1 MTSFQGTPLASQHA
15 VVTGGAQGI
24 GLAIANQL
32 AGLGASVTIMDRNVE
47 TLESQAAIM
56 TKTHDVAIQSRS
68 VDVSDHE
75 SVDQAFATIGKSIGE
90 PTILVNNAGIA
101 PSAPFLKTSP
111 DLWEKVIG
119 VDLTGAFFCIQKVLP
134 AMLESKFGRIVNIS
148 STAGLTG
155 IGYVTAYCAAKHGL
169 IGLTRSLAI
178 ETARKGVTVNAVCP
192 GFADTDI
199 VKNALDNIVSKT
211 GRTREEALANI
222 VSHNPQG
229 RLIKPSEIAEAVAWL
244 CMPTS
249 SSITGQSIAVAGG
262 EIM

>member
-1 MTSFQGTPLASQHA
+1 MTSFHGTPLENQHA
-15 VVTGGAQGI
+15 VVTGGGQGI

-47 TLESQAAIM
+47 TLEKQAAIM
-56 TKTHDVAIQSRS
+56 TKTYDVTIQSRS

-75 SVDQAFATIGKSIGE
+75 SVEQAFDAIGKNIGE

-111 DLWEKVIG
+111 ALWEQVMS

-134 AMLESKFGRIVNIS
+134 AMLEKEFGRIVNIS

-155 IGYVTAYCAAKHGL
+155 FGYVTAYCAAKHGL

-199 VKNALDNIVSKT
+199 VKNALDNIVGKT
-211 GRTREEALANI
+211 GRTREEALSNL

-229 RLIKPSEIAEAVAWL
+229 RLIKPSEIAEAVSWL

-249 SSITGQSIAVAGG
+249 SSITGQSVAVAGG

>member
-1 MTSFQGTPLASQHA
+1 MTSFQGTPLANQHA
-15 VVTGGAQGI
+15 VVTGGGRGI
-24 GLAIANQL
+24 GLVIAKQL
-32 AGLGASVTIMDRNVE
+32 AELGASVTIMDLDIE
-47 TLESQAAIM
+47 TLENQTEIM
-56 TKTHDVAIQSRS
+56 TKSYDVTIQSRAL
-68 VDVSDHE
+68 DVSKRE
-75 SVDQAFATIGKSIGE
+75 SVEQAFDTIGESIGA

-101 PSAPFLKTSP
+101 PSAPFLKTSL

-119 VDLTGAFFCIQKVLP
+119 VNLTGAFSCIQKVLP
-134 AMLESKFGRIVNIS
+134 AMVNNKFGRIVNIS

-155 IGYVTAYCAAKHGL
+155 ISYVAAYCASKHGL

-178 ETARKGVTVNAVCP
+178 ETALTGVTVNAVCP

-199 VKNALDNIVSKT
+199 VKSALDNIVSKT
-211 GRTREEALANI
+211 GRTREQALSDL

-229 RLIKPSEIAEAVAWL
+229 RLIQPSEIAEAVAWL

-249 SSITGQSIAVAGG
+249 ASITGQSIAVAGG